1 MSYIIGSKCVS
12 VCDTAC
18 VAVCPVDCIH
28 GPLDKEG
35 MGMEVENM
43 SKEEIQNQQLYIN
56 PEDCIECGAC
66 LPECPVEAIFDS
78 EEEAIENARL
88 SYILRNE
95 NYNDKEVT
103 QWEPP
108 TI

>member
-1 MSYIIGSKCVS
+1 
-12 VCDTAC
+12 
-18 VAVCPVDCIH
+18 
-28 GPLDKEG
+28 

-78 EEEAIENARL
+78 EEEAIEHNEGE
-88 SYILRNE
+88 YIQR
-95 NYNDKEVT
+95 NYNFFGVEVPQEYKT
-103 QWEPP
+103 
-108 TI
+108 